1 MSTYSADW
9 MLLSANDEFLS
20 TDEVAEATWRPARGN
35 ERVQM
40 WTDDYSNLF
49 QVLAF

>member
-1 MSTYSADW
+1 
-9 MLLSANDEFLS
+9 MLLTTNEEFLN
-20 TDEVAEATWRPARGN
+20 TEMIADAAWREAQN
-35 ERVQM
+35 EKRIRL